1 MKLEHLAHTPL
12 DHPFVDLGV
21 ETSREGRLSD
31 DGRDGADV
39 RLVPAV

>member
-1 MKLEHLAHTPL
+1 MEPEHPARTPL
-12 DHPFVDLGV
+12 DHPFVDLVV

-31 DGRDGADV
+31 DGWDGADV